1 VPRQKTT
8 KTKPKTPTSKTTK
21 SVLERYDRAAR
32 AMAKAM
38 IRALDA
44 GYQAGFLIQRAIEM
58 AGGDAMKQP
67 GVSKAEAARIAK
79 VVAKAKKAVW
89 K

>member
-1 VPRQKTT
+1 MPRQKTT

-38 IRALDA
+38 NDAVDA
-44 GYQAGFLIQRAIEM
+44 GYQPGFLFERGINTQAETSAKRR
-58 AGGDAMKQP
+58 